1 MPQEPPDTAALFVR
15 IPAAEAEKLDRAAF
29 ELKVPKQELVSGL
42 VSRYVDP
49 SPDGLAKL
57 RRITVETADDSLT
70 VGRHWFAPADPDEV
84 LTIAQVADLLQAE
97 EKVVAELAR
106 GGELP
111 GRKVGK
117 EWRFVRRAVLEWLA
131 GGED

>member
-1 MPQEPPDTAALFVR
+1 MAEAPDTAALFVR
-15 IPAAEAEKLDRAAF
+15 IPAAQAEKLDRASF

-49 SPDGLAKL
+49 SPAGLAKL

-84 LTIAQVADLLQAE
+84 LTMAQVAELLQVDDDA
-97 EKVVAELAR
+97 VAELAR
-106 GGELP
+106 AGKLP
-111 GRKVGK
+111 GRKVG
-117 EWRFVRRAVLEWLA
+117 EQWRFVRRAVLEWLA
-131 GGED
+131 RGDG

>member
-1 MPQEPPDTAALFVR
+1 MSDMTGLFVR

-29 ELKVPKQELVSGL
+29 ELRVPKQELVSGL

-49 SPDGLAKL
+49 SPAGLEEL

-70 VGRHWFAPADPDEV
+70 VGRHWFTPADPSEV
-84 LTIAQVADLLQAE
+84 LTVEQVA
-97 EKVVAELAR
+97 EKAVRELAR
-106 GGELP
+106 NGELP
-111 GRKVGK
+111 GRKVGR

-131 GGED
+131 GGET